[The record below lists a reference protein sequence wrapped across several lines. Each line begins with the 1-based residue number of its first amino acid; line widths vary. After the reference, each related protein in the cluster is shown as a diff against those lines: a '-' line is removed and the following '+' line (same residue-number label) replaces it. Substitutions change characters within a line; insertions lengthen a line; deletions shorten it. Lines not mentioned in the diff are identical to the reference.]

1 MDPKYDVAG
10 VLSDRYF
17 IDVVLS
23 VMVTPKFEIRQWL
36 QHLTDQIYQSR
47 VANRLVIDTPYAV
60 ATLKIVS
67 YVLIQRQLP
76 TIVKAVRPTADQQD
90 ALIESDHLS
99 VMHSV
104 DIASRDDGQSGSP
117 SATFP
122 QKLFSMLLL
131 NIDQGEIIHWL
142 PHGLAFKVVDN
153 EKFSEG
159 VLPKYFK
166 RESRTYRQ
174 NY

>member
-1 MDPKYDVAG
+1 
-10 VLSDRYF
+10 
-17 IDVVLS
+17 
-23 VMVTPKFEIRQWL
+23 
-36 QHLTDQIYQSR
+36 
-47 VANRLVIDTPYAV
+47 
-60 ATLKIVS
+60 
-67 YVLIQRQLP
+67 
-76 TIVKAVRPTADQQD
+76 
-90 ALIESDHLS
+90 
-99 VMHSV
+99 MHSV
-104 DIASRDDGQSGSP
+104 DIVSRDDGQSGSP

-166 RESRTYRQ
+166 REFNKYSHTRFSLSFKSE
-174 NY
+174 

>member
-1 MDPKYDVAG
+1 MK
-10 VLSDRYF
+10 
-17 IDVVLS
+17 
-23 VMVTPKFEIRQWL
+23 
-36 QHLTDQIYQSR
+36 
-47 VANRLVIDTPYAV
+47 DTNKEHYY
-60 ATLKIVS
+60 S
-67 YVLIQRQLP
+67 QLELP
-76 TIVKAVRPTADQQD
+76 E
-90 ALIESDHLS
+90 ALRKHNKSIG
-99 VMHSV
+99 MHSV
-104 DIASRDDGQSGSP
+104 DIVSRDDGQSGSP

-166 RESRTYRQ
+166 REYSRYFQTRKSVI
-174 NY
+174 

>member
-1 MDPKYDVAG
+1 MSSTLHAD
-10 VLSDRYF
+10 
-17 IDVVLS
+17 I
-23 VMVTPKFEIRQWL
+23 T
-36 QHLTDQIYQSR
+36 H
-47 VANRLVIDTPYAV
+47 AV
-60 ATLKIVS
+60 YTLKITS
-67 YVLIQRQLP
+67 YVIIQRQIA
-76 TIVKAVRPTADQQD
+76 TIVKAVGPIAFQQD

-166 RESRTYRQ
+166 RESRSYRQ